1 MIITHDN
8 QAVIWNNRNP
18 IRMMYQ
24 ERMLISN
31 PAPGGLG
38 PPTYIMESNNIQ
50 SSNRPGSGPLDL
62 STSIN
67 TFLPPPPAHLRCTNS
82 MSPLTSQL
90 SPPMLPPP
98 PPPSPALTINH
109 EKSHSL
115 SVPLS
120 TISSTIPSSTLLI
133 SPVVGLN
140 PFIHPHNFFHNLF
153 FHRPSTELHSSLI
166 SSSDAMNCTDVHKI
180 SVSGK

>member
-1 MIITHDN
+1 
-8 QAVIWNNRNP
+8 
-18 IRMMYQ
+18 MYQ

-50 SSNRPGSGPLDL
+50 SSNCSGSSPLDL

-67 TFLPPPPAHLRCTNS
+67 SFLPPPPAHLRCNTS

-98 PPPSPALTINH
+98 PPPSPALPTNH
-109 EKSHSL
+109 EKSHSVL
-115 SVPLS
+115 IPMSS
-120 TISSTIPSSTLLI
+120 SSTTVPSTSVLI
-133 SPVVGLN
+133 SPVVGMN

-153 FHRPSTELHSSLI
+153 FHRPSTDHLHTSLTSS
-166 SSSDAMNCTDVHKI
+166 NCKR
-180 SVSGK
+180 SVSGKL